1 MAYGPVLPALF
12 KQAASYVARILGG
25 AKAGALP
32 IERPSRFELVINLK
46 SAKALGLEL
55 PLFLQQRADEVIE

>member
-25 AKAGALP
+25 AKAGHCRSSGQAG
-32 IERPSRFELVINLK
+32 S
-46 SAKALGLEL
+46 SCAKALGLEL